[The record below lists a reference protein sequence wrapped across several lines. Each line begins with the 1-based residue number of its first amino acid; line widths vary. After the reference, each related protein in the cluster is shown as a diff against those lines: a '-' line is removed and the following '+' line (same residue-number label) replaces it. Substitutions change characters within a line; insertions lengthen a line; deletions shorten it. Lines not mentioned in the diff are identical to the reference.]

1 MIVSQRRLRA
11 AENEENERVSL
22 SVNELARVEQN
33 FEDVQRNLHETN
45 QELSTIQRK
54 LENAQS
60 ITSRMALIRS
70 EVDRASERA
79 ERLQSTAELPEA
91 RQKLKRLTDDLRL
104 IDQSLIAVDEKIS
117 VCQQNAAQRQEI
129 EALLKD
135 RNTKFETARKI
146 RNRHLESLE
155 HVFGNNTVPAV
166 ISDEIIDQE
175 VNRRE
180 QRVQPDSGTPP
191 RLRQSFL
198 VQMSRLEQDTRET
211 RKRLAK
217 SEQERSVLETK
228 TKFTRSQ
235 LQEKQSRLQKM
246 EERILTAA
254 GSPDLEQCLNRLQQK
269 RKLLE
274 EECANEQGSLYLWR
288 KFRDRLARTD
298 PDCPVCHRH
307 LSDLSEQN
315 ELLSEL
321 DQRIRSM
328 PDEFARKKLEL
339 SDLVTQHETLLEL
352 RPISLELERLRST
365 DLPELESRLTSEQSA
380 LEKSRNLSE
389 EETARLESCQ
399 ADEALAKS
407 VQGDL
412 AVFER
417 IENELI
423 DISVKLKRLQS
434 DGHDMSDA
442 GVDLLGALQ
451 EERRT
456 LRAKQSSCSNDITEC
471 QERIHRLDEAQRE
484 ATAELH
490 RVKDALHQL
499 EQENQS
505 NLRLTEDFNRLTEL
519 AKSLQSKRIAL
530 ESSDLPAARRA
541 RDLAVD
547 NRTHKAAERE
557 KQLEQSNEKT
567 RKLRDLISQIEQACE
582 AVSSASQLGCESR
595 LEETRER
602 LCTVEGT
609 ISHLHSVV
617 DKSLTDLEQARKQL
631 NEHKIRQRE
640 LTDCIQLR
648 QLRNQL
654 GQLSIRLQEL
664 NDRLRSCHAIVG
676 TDQDLVKE
684 TKQLSVAEE
693 RLQAE
698 KNALTN
704 QLGQLTAKLQYFS
717 QDLKEKYANADKDF
731 LDMMYQLKTTE
742 LACSD
747 LERYYKALDRAI
759 MAYHATKMMDL
770 NKIIRELWRTT
781 YRGNDIDYIEICSEE
796 DSSSAGSSITSN
808 AIRTRRTYNYR
819 VVMVKG
825 TTGGSSA
832 FPVTDRSTK
841 ATAARSNEAR
851 LDMRGRCSAGQKV
864 LASLIIRLALAEV
877 FCLHCGVLALDEP
890 TTNLDRENI
899 ESLAYALVE
908 IIKNRR
914 QQKNFQL
921 IVITHDEDFVELLG
935 RSDYVENF
943 FLLSRNT
950 QGLSEIRKVPIED
963 HFH

>member
-1 MIVSQRRLRA
+1 MQ
-11 AENEENERVSL
+11 
-22 SVNELARVEQN
+22 
-33 FEDVQRNLHETN
+33 HETN
-45 QELSTIQRK
+45 QELSTIQRR

-60 ITSRMALIRS
+60 VTSRMTLIRS
-70 EVDRASERA
+70 EVVRASERA
-79 ERLQSTAELPEA
+79 ERLQSTTELSDA
-91 RQKLKRLTDDLRL
+91 RQKLKRLTDELRV
-104 IDQSLIAVDEKIS
+104 IDQSLLTVDEKIG
-117 VCQQNAAQRQEI
+117 VCQQNAVQRQEL
-129 EALLKD
+129 ETLVKD
-135 RNTKFETARKI
+135 RNTKLEAARKI
-146 RNRHLESLE
+146 RSRHLESLE
-155 HVFGNNTVPAV
+155 HVFGNNTVPPV
-166 ISDEIIDQE
+166 ISEKAIDQE

-180 QRVQPDSGTPP
+180 QRVQSESTMLP

-198 VQMSRLEQDTRET
+198 AQMSRLEQDTRET

-235 LQEKQSRLQKM
+235 LQEKQNRLQQM
-246 EERILTAA
+246 EERILVAA
-254 GSPDLEQCLNRLQQK
+254 GSSDLEQCLNRLQQK

-339 SDLVTQHETLLEL
+339 NDLVTQHETLLEL
-352 RPISLELERLRST
+352 RPISVDLERLRSV
-365 DLPELESRLTSEQSA
+365 DLPELEFRLASEQSA
-380 LEKSRNLSE
+380 LEKARNLSE

-434 DGHDMSDA
+434 DGHDMSNT
-442 GVDLLGALQ
+442 GVDVLGTLQ
-451 EERRT
+451 EERRI

-471 QERIHRLDEAQRE
+471 QEQINRLDEAQRE

-519 AKSLQSKRIAL
+519 AKSLQSRRTTL

-547 NRTHKAAERE
+547 NRTRKTAERE

-567 RKLRDLISQIEQACE
+567 RKLRDLIRQVEQACE
-582 AVSSASQLGCESR
+582 VVSSASQLGCESR
-595 LEETRER
+595 LEQTRER
-602 LCTVEGT
+602 LCTVEGN
-609 ISHLHSVV
+609 ISHLHAVA
-617 DKSLTDLEQARKQL
+617 DKNLTDLEQARKQM
-631 NEHKIRQRE
+631 NEHKIHQRE

-648 QLRNQL
+648 QLRSQL
-654 GQLSIRLQEL
+654 GQLSIRIQEL
-664 NDRLRSCHAIVG
+664 NDRLRSCHAVVG

-684 TKQLSVAEE
+684 TKQLSVTEE

-698 KNALTN
+698 VK
-704 QLGQLTAKLQYFS
+704 
-717 QDLKEKYANADKDF
+717 DL
-731 LDMMYQLKTTE
+731 
-742 LACSD
+742 
-747 LERYYKALDRAI
+747 
-759 MAYHATKMMDL
+759 
-770 NKIIRELWRTT
+770 
-781 YRGNDIDYIEICSEE
+781 
-796 DSSSAGSSITSN
+796 
-808 AIRTRRTYNYR
+808 
-819 VVMVKG
+819 
-825 TTGGSSA
+825 
-832 FPVTDRSTK
+832 
-841 ATAARSNEAR
+841 
-851 LDMRGRCSAGQKV
+851 
-864 LASLIIRLALAEV
+864 SLIPFYSIV
-877 FCLHCGVLALDEP
+877 VL
-890 TTNLDRENI
+890 
-899 ESLAYALVE
+899 
-908 IIKNRR
+908 
-914 QQKNFQL
+914 QL
-921 IVITHDEDFVELLG
+921 IHTPCLVLWH
-935 RSDYVENF
+935 
-943 FLLSRNT
+943 
-950 QGLSEIRKVPIED
+950 
-963 HFH
+963 

>member
-1 MIVSQRRLRA
+1 MQ
-11 AENEENERVSL
+11 
-22 SVNELARVEQN
+22 
-33 FEDVQRNLHETN
+33 HETN
-45 QELSTIQRK
+45 QELSTIQRR

-70 EVDRASERA
+70 EVVRASERA
-79 ERLQSTAELPEA
+79 ERLQSTTELSDA
-91 RQKLKRLTDDLRL
+91 RQKLKCLTDELRV
-104 IDQSLIAVDEKIS
+104 IDQSLLAVDEKIG
-117 VCQQNAAQRQEI
+117 VCQQNAAQRQELD
-129 EALLKD
+129 ALLKD
-135 RNTKFETARKI
+135 RNAKFETARKI
-146 RNRHLESLE
+146 RSRHLDSLE
-155 HVFGNNTVPAV
+155 HVFGHSTVPAV
-166 ISDEIIDQE
+166 ISDEAIDQE

-180 QRVQPDSGTPP
+180 QRVQPDSTMPP

-198 VQMSRLEQDTRET
+198 AQMSRLEQDTRET

-235 LQEKQSRLQKM
+235 LKEKQSRLQQM
-246 EERILTAA
+246 EERILVAA
-254 GSPDLEQCLNRLQQK
+254 GSSDLEQCLNRLQQK

-339 SDLVTQHETLLEL
+339 NDLVTQHETLLEL
-352 RPISLELERLRST
+352 RPTSLDLERLRST

-380 LEKSRNLSE
+380 LEKARNLSD

-434 DGHDMSDA
+434 DGHDMSDT
-442 GVDLLGALQ
+442 GVDLIGALQ

-456 LRAKQSSCSNDITEC
+456 LRAKQSSCSKDITEC
-471 QERIHRLDEAQRE
+471 QERINRLDEAQRE

-519 AKSLQSKRIAL
+519 VKSLQSKRTTL
-530 ESSDLPAARRA
+530 EASDLPAARRA

-547 NRTHKAAERE
+547 NRTRKTAERE

-567 RKLRDLISQIEQACE
+567 RKLRDLIRQIEQACE
-582 AVSSASQLGCESR
+582 VVSSASQLGCESR
-595 LEETRER
+595 LEQTRER
-602 LCTVEGT
+602 LCTVEEN
-609 ISHLHSVV
+609 ISHLQSLHLQSVAE
-617 DKSLTDLEQARKQL
+617 KNLTDLEQARKQL

-648 QLRNQL
+648 QLRSQL
-654 GQLSIRLQEL
+654 GQLSIRIQEL
-664 NDRLRSCHAIVG
+664 NDRLRSCHAVVG

-684 TKQLSVAEE
+684 TKQLSVTEE

-698 KNALTN
+698 KNALTS

-717 QDLKEKYANADKDF
+717 RDLKEKYANADKDF

-770 NKIIRELWRTT
+770 NKIIRELWRNT

-796 DSSSAGSSITSN
+796 DGSSTGSSSTSN

-832 FPVTDRSTK
+832 FPATGRSTK
-841 ATAARSNEAR
+841 ATTTRSDEAR